1 MINYDITPEERKNY
15 VAARGKTVV
24 TACPGSGKTT
34 SIVYKLRELCS
45 EVENSNKHSGV
56 LCLSFTNKAVNEIKS
71 AFKLQHGFDIMYP
84 HEVTTIDSFLTQ
96 NIVLPYWY
104 LFNKNN
110 VSPIIVNEES
120 LLHNMFWY
128 HYSAGGK
135 ESEACHIREFGDIPH
150 TYPPE
155 KINYCAGKYY
165 FKTTELRPDYYEYAN
180 RVFEFRLT
188 NGFLTSSDAIYV
200 ALKIIEKNPIIAKS
214 IVGRYPYLIVD
225 EAQDTSLDQYLLIG
239 ELLKAGLQNIEFVG
253 DINQSIYEWRFARPD
268 LLEKLTQKEGWRHIP
283 FVNNRRSVQRIIDF
297 YSKLVPANRFQ
308 SIVSTDVLDQ
318 NIPIVVYKYDKTN
331 SNNVINDFEK
341 RCKDNCLKEWLIL
354 TRGHS
359 LGKILSGSKEK
370 PDYWKS
376 PIPKMLLNAYE
387 DFQKGLISEAVQ
399 QLAFVWSTLVFKEKE
414 YKEKRQ
420 FIKNAIDNYEVSTH
434 LINVLI
440 KMPGLSET
448 FQSWTNKMPQFLKN
462 EFSLDKLPTF
472 DVYSRKN
479 DFDIKL
485 MSRKQLSDYFGN
497 EINKVN
503 TGRTILTIHASKGAS
518 TDAVLLF
525 LSANNQGKQL
535 SLNLFESIDKMT
547 EKHRMLYVACSRAR
561 QFLALAVPTE
571 YPDSKIRK
579 LMNGFNYEL
588 KSPGLTGE
596 LF

>member
-1 MINYDITPEERKNY
+1 MQFMWLW
-15 VAARGKTVV
+15 
-24 TACPGSGKTT
+24 
-34 SIVYKLRELCS
+34 KLL
-45 EVENSNKHSGV
+45 K
-56 LCLSFTNKAVNEIKS
+56 K
-71 AFKLQHGFDIMYP
+71 Y
-84 HEVTTIDSFLTQ
+84 
-96 NIVLPYWY
+96 
-104 LFNKNN
+104 
-110 VSPIIVNEES
+110 PIIV
-120 LLHNMFWY
+120 
-128 HYSAGGK
+128 
-135 ESEACHIREFGDIPH
+135 
-150 TYPPE
+150 
-155 KINYCAGKYY
+155 
-165 FKTTELRPDYYEYAN
+165 
-180 RVFEFRLT
+180 
-188 NGFLTSSDAIYV
+188 
-200 ALKIIEKNPIIAKS
+200 KS
-214 IVGRYPYLIVD
+214 IVGRYPYIIVD
-225 EAQDTSLDQYLLIG
+225 EAQDTSWDQYQLIG
-239 ELLKAGLQNIEFVG
+239 KLLQAGLQNIEFVG

-268 LLEKLTQKEGWRHIP
+268 LLEQLTHKEGWQHIP

-308 SIVSTDVLDQ
+308 SVVSTNVFDQ
-318 NIPIVVYKYDKTN
+318 DIPIVVYKYDKTN

-341 RCKDNCLKEWLIL
+341 RCKDNNLKEWIIL

-359 LGKILSGSKEK
+359 LGRILSGSKEK

-399 QLAFVWSTLVFKEKE
+399 QLAFVWSILIFEEKE
-414 YKEKRQ
+414 YEKKRQ
-420 FIKNAIDNYEVSTH
+420 FVKDTTDNYDKSSH

-448 FQSWTNKMPQFLKN
+448 FQSWTDKMPQFLKN

-503 TGRTILTIHASKGAS
+503 TGRTILTIHASKGTS

-535 SLNLFESIDKMT
+535 SLKLFENINDMT